1 MAITQGS
8 DRNRRVIVIDDGT
21 GTKKFRT
28 VGSRSHCQT
37 GSFGSFGESTNFGSG
52 LGKDPSEQVIKA
64 LGVTAAGITVSILM
78 FPFSII
84 TGSLIIGTYFT
95 QESQPV
101 DATEATQC
109 DPHEGIY

>member
-37 GSFGSFGESTNFGSG
+37 GSFGNFGGGASG
-52 LGKDPSEQVIKA
+52 GQGEGKRPITEAYMWVGLIGLPFFIPAFLPVSVIA
-64 LGVTAAGITVSILM
+64 GAAYLM
-78 FPFSII
+78 
-84 TGSLIIGTYFT
+84 
-95 QESQPV
+95 QEETLPTE
-101 DATEATQC
+101 ATEATQC

>member
-1 MAITQGS
+1 MAITQRS

-37 GSFGSFGESTNFGSG
+37 GSFGSFGGGASG
-52 LGKDPSEQVIKA
+52 GEGEGKRPITEAYMWIGIIGAPFVLPA
-64 LGVTAAGITVSILM
+64 LL
-78 FPFSII
+78 PFSII
-84 TGSLIIGTYFT
+84 LGGVYLL
-95 QESQPV
+95 QEETLPTE
-101 DATEATQC
+101 ATEATQC